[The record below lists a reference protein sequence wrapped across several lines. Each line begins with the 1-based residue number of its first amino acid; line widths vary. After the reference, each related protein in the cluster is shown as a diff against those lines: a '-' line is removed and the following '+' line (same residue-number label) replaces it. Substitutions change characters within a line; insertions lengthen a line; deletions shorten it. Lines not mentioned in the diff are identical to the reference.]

1 VLRQALFVAVKD
13 LRYLLRDRRQLVWL
27 LIMPPVFMYFIGT
40 STAGMGMGGGAGATP
55 LAVYGTEEAGFVG
68 AYLQK
73 RLVEYGFELT
83 FFDSAEVFAQQRR
96 RLTLPA
102 GLSDSLLSGGRVKLD
117 LKHRDA
123 GIDRDYDVFR
133 VQRAAYATLAAV
145 AASAQGGAVTA
156 AELTQIETQPRA
168 LSLRVEKA
176 GQRRHIPSGFEQA
189 IPGILVM
196 FVLMN
201 MLNSGAILLV
211 SERERGLL
219 RRLAY
224 APIPRGAVV
233 LGKWGGRMAL
243 GAVQVALGLFFGTAF
258 FAMNWGPHWPMVV
271 VVLMTWGSF
280 CASCGLLLGS
290 LGRTQGQVAGL
301 GTLATMS
308 LAALGG
314 CWWPIEITPEWM
326 QLLQKVLPSGWAMD
340 AMHRLISFGL
350 GSESVAFHIGALL
363 AGALVVGRL
372 GARHFRYQ

>member
-1 VLRQALFVAVKD
+1 MLRQALFVAVKD

-40 STAGMGMGGGAGATP
+40 STAGMGMGAGATP
-55 LAVYGTEEAGFVG
+55 LAIRGAEQAGFVG

-83 FFDSAEVFAQQRR
+83 SFDSAEAFAQQRR
-96 RLTLPA
+96 RLTLPV
-102 GLSDSLLSGGRVKLD
+102 GLSDSLLSGGKIKLD
-117 LKHRDA
+117 LKHSEA
-123 GIDRDYDVFR
+123 GLDREYDVFR

-145 AASAQGGAVTA
+145 AVSAQDGEVTA
-156 AELTQIETQPRA
+156 AELTQIETQSRA

-211 SERERGLL
+211 GERERGLL

-243 GAVQVALGLFFGTAF
+243 GAVQVALGLFFGTVF
-258 FAMNWGPHWPMVV
+258 FAMNWGPYWPMVV

-290 LGRTQGQVAGL
+290 VGRSQGQVAGL

-326 QLLQKVLPSGWAMD
+326 QLLQKALPSGWAMD

-350 GSESVAFHIGALL
+350 GPESVAVHIVALL
-363 AGALVVGRL
+363 IGALVVGRL

>member
-1 VLRQALFVAVKD
+1 MLRQALFVAVKD

-40 STAGMGMGGGAGATP
+40 STAGMGMGAGATP
-55 LAVYGTEEAGFVG
+55 LAIRGAEQAGFVG

-83 FFDSAEVFAQQRR
+83 SFDSAEAFAQQRR
-96 RLTLPA
+96 RLTLPV
-102 GLSDSLLSGGRVKLD
+102 GLSDSLLSGGKIKLD
-117 LKHRDA
+117 LKHSEA
-123 GIDRDYDVFR
+123 GLDREYDVFR

-145 AASAQGGAVTA
+145 AVSAQDGEVTA
-156 AELTQIETQPRA
+156 AELTQIETQSRA

-196 FVLMN
+196 FGLMN

-211 SERERGLL
+211 GERERGLL

-243 GAVQVALGLFFGTAF
+243 GAVQVALGLFFGTVF
-258 FAMNWGPHWPMVV
+258 FAMNWGPYWPMVV

-290 LGRTQGQVAGL
+290 VGRSQGQVAGL

-326 QLLQKVLPSGWAMD
+326 QLLQKALPSGWAMD

-350 GSESVAFHIGALL
+350 GPESVAVHIVALL
-363 AGALVVGRL
+363 IGALVVGRL